1 MCKIAKNLRFKRL
14 SAMSLWVAV
23 LALTVSCAK
32 KIEKVDNYEVLEL
45 PVDGQIRDLLP
56 EGDSLW
62 IVGGDHGSPFFLN
75 YHISRGEFR
84 IVDVGDFPDIYSI
97 SRNGDGFYLG
107 LETSDLLIVDGNLNV
122 TPHYTEE
129 KYWIN
134 QQHKQPL
141 RDAVVADSLHIFVGG
156 GDLRFGVI
164 RKGLDDGQ
172 FVQSEYMNDLRG
184 IAQNDNWMY
193 VVGNGIIL
201 RSGDNGETWE
211 RRESTPAFYTSMIF
225 DESGRFG
232 YMCTFNGDLYSS
244 DDYGQSWDL
253 SARAQKFFKDGY
265 FLERMAYTDLAVG
278 NNGSIARWNDDE
290 WQFEML
296 DVKDDFYDAAKF
308 GNRTFFGGNGRLI
321 ITAN

>member
-1 MCKIAKNLRFKRL
+1 
-14 SAMSLWVAV
+14 
-23 LALTVSCAK
+23 
-32 KIEKVDNYEVLEL
+32 
-45 PVDGQIRDLLP
+45 
-56 EGDSLW
+56 
-62 IVGGDHGSPFFLN
+62 
-75 YHISRGEFR
+75 
-84 IVDVGDFPDIYSI
+84 I

-141 RDAVVADSLHIFVGG
+141 REAVVADSLHIFVGG

-172 FVQSEYMNDLRG
+172 FLQSEYMNDLRG
-184 IAQNDNWMY
+184 IAHNDRWMY